1 MCIMAKPWK
10 HPDSGIYYLRV
21 KVPADIQDVILKTQI
36 KRSLRTRSFAEAK
49 RLFALQYAETQASFE
64 QARNKISLSPKDIEI
79 LAQRWFEHSVSQI
92 EDEGNARDYLAVHDG
107 QPEDVG
113 ALLSDALE
121 SGYSQQYKWVGHYV
135 KDVLKDNNLLLTE
148 GSEEHQKLT
157 EKLCWRFL
165 ELSKLALDRHHDI
178 WHTSSSQ
185 YTSRANEPLSIEIGK
200 KVLTSPN
207 EPLILNYT
215 SLTKIVA
222 SFTDHKIKRND
233 WTIRTQD
240 DVKLIFG
247 QLTEYLGAKRDPE
260 TITREDLRGFMSLLL
275 KLPKNYNR
283 TPRFNDLSL
292 KKVATIAELEGLKT
306 ASPTTV
312 KKKFT
317 FVKSLFAFASQEEWV
332 TKDRTI
338 GLTVSIDENKK
349 LVRVAYSPKEL
360 QAILDATRDNQQPS
374 NYWMPRI
381 AALTGMRSQ
390 EILQLTKD
398 DIRQMGD
405 TWVVDINDNSYAD
418 QEAEKSLK
426 TNNSTRII
434 PIPET
439 LISIGF
445 LNFIDKK
452 PQGRLFT
459 CVHLGS
465 NNTYSTVYSKRFN
478 TLAEKLDLKPKATE
492 NIKKDFH
499 SFRHG
504 FRSQLRAANISD
516 EHANF
521 LGGWADQKKQ
531 TAGDGYGRHVEAFI
545 DNLKAS
551 IDKVDYEIDF
561 T

>member
-1 MCIMAKPWK
+1 MLTVTGCQRQSKQA
-10 HPDSGIYYLRV
+10 SLTIYPLQLR
-21 KVPADIQDVILKTQI
+21 ANLKTPT
-36 KRSLRTRSFAEAK
+36 SLV
-49 RLFALQYAETQASFE
+49 RLTTT
-64 QARNKISLSPKDIEI
+64 P
-79 LAQRWFEHSVSQI
+79 
-92 EDEGNARDYLAVHDG
+92 
-107 QPEDVG
+107 
-113 ALLSDALE
+113 
-121 SGYSQQYKWVGHYV
+121 
-135 KDVLKDNNLLLTE
+135 
-148 GSEEHQKLT
+148 
-157 EKLCWRFL
+157 
-165 ELSKLALDRHHDI
+165 LSKV
-178 WHTSSSQ
+178 
-185 YTSRANEPLSIEIGK
+185 IE
-200 KVLTSPN
+200 
-207 EPLILNYT
+207 
-215 SLTKIVA
+215 
-222 SFTDHKIKRND
+222 SFIAYKQERGD
-233 WTIRTQD
+233 WTIRTLD
-240 DVKLIFG
+240 DVKLIYA

-260 TITREDLRGFMSLLL
+260 TITREDLRGFVSLLL

-283 TPRFNDLSL
+283 TPRFKGKTLEQ
-292 KKVATIAELEGLKT
+292 VATMTDTEGLT
-306 ASPTTV
+306 TTSPSTI
-312 KKKFT
+312 KKKFV
-317 FVKSLFAFASQEEWV
+317 FVKSLFKFAALEEWV
-332 TKDRTI
+332 TVDRALDI
-338 GLTVSIDENKK
+338 QIKVDQKSKN
-349 LVRVAYSPKEL
+349 VRAAYTLEEL
-360 QAILDATRDNQQPS
+360 QKILDATKGHSLPS
-374 NYWMPRI
+374 AYWMPRI

-398 DIRQMGD
+398 DIRQMGG
-405 TWVVDINDNSYAD
+405 TWVIDINDNSYAD

-426 TNNSTRII
+426 TNNSTRIV

-445 LNFIDKK
+445 LKFVDKK

-478 TLAEKLDLKPKATE
+478 TLVEKLDLKPKATE

-561 T
+561 R

>member
-1 MCIMAKPWK
+1 MLPP
-10 HPDSGIYYLRV
+10 PDSGIYYLRI

-64 QARNKISLSPKDIEI
+64 QARNKINLSPKDIEI
-79 LAQRWFEHSVSQI
+79 LAQRWFDYSISQI
-92 EDEGNARDYLAVHDG
+92 EDEGNARDYLAGHDETL
-107 QPEDVG
+107 EDVG
-113 ALLSDALE
+113 SLLSDALE
-121 SGYSQQYKWVGHYV
+121 SGYLQQHKWVGHYV

-148 GSEEHQKLT
+148 GSEEYQKLT

-178 WHTSSSQ
+178 WHTSGDQ
-185 YTSRANEPLSIEIGK
+185 YTSRANEPLSIEKGK
-200 KVLTSPN
+200 KALTSPN

-215 SLTKIVA
+215 SLAKIMT
-222 SFTDHKIKRND
+222 SFTEHKIKRGD

-240 DVKLIFG
+240 DVKLIYG

-260 TITREDLRGFMSLLL
+260 TITREDLRDFMSLLL

-283 TPRFNDLSL
+283 TPRFNGLSL
-292 KKVATIAELEGLKT
+292 KKVIAIAEQEGLKT
-306 ASPTTV
+306 TSATTV

-317 FVKSLFAFASQEEWV
+317 FVKSLFTFASQEEWV

-349 LVRVAYSPKEL
+349 LVRVAYSSEEL
-360 QAILDATRDNQQPS
+360 QAILKATRDTKQPS
-374 NYWMPRI
+374 AYWMPRI

-405 TWVVDINDNSYAD
+405 TWVIDINDNSYAD

-445 LNFIDKK
+445 LVFVDKK
-452 PQGRLFT
+452 PKERLFT

-465 NNTYSTVYSKRFN
+465 NNTYSTAYSKRFN
-478 TLAEKLDLKPKATE
+478 TLAEKLDLKPKTAE
-492 NIKKDFH
+492 NIKKVFH

-504 FRSQLRAANISD
+504 FRSQLRAADISD